1 MSARSRHLIVLLI
14 RFPRTPLQIPLFC
27 LIIPTVAKVM
37 DLENALR
44 AGRFLDDISLSVK
57 KIIFANFPHLSAEE
71 RKDIDQEVKLKLWK
85 MAYNGKNI
93 RNIRSYLWRMV
104 YTTALDVIGQR
115 LNGMSFGDHDN
126 GENVLLSERL
136 DLGSPEQLMEK
147 SELKSMV
154 ERAVESLPEK
164 RRLVVKL
171 HLTGMGI
178 EETAEFLAWSENK
191 VRHLLYRG
199 LADLKRAFGE
209 QQRTKRGTGTQ
220 SPAFK
225 RRLAL
230 KESDE

>member
-1 MSARSRHLIVLLI
+1 MNLEELIKDRHFLGKVTDSIHN
-14 RFPRTPLQIPLFC
+14 
-27 LIIPTVAKVM
+27 IIC
-37 DLENALR
+37 
-44 AGRFLDDISLSVK
+44 
-57 KIIFANFPHLSAEE
+57 ANFPQTTAGE
-71 RKDIDQEVKLKLWK
+71 REDIDQEVKLKLWK
-85 MAYNGKNI
+85 MASNGKHI

-199 LADLKRAFGE
+199 LANVKKVFGE
-209 QQRTKRGTGTQ
+209 QGRTKRGTGTQ